1 MLYPLPAV
9 LVTCG
14 ADPSEYNVM
23 TAAWTGTVCSDP
35 PMCYVSLR
43 KERFSYDIIKRNG
56 EFVIN
61 LTTESMLRAA
71 DWCGVRSGRDF
82 DKFRETGL
90 TPVPSAVVKAPAI
103 AQSPVSIECR
113 VKQVVPLGSHDMFLA
128 DVVNVLL
135 DDAIMDSAT
144 GKFRLE
150 DAGLIAYSHGQY
162 FSLGRILGT
171 FGCSVRKRRPRRP

>member
-113 VKQVVPLGSHDMFLA
+113 E
-128 DVVNVLL
+128 
-135 DDAIMDSAT
+135 I
-144 GKFRLE
+144 
-150 DAGLIAYSHGQY
+150 
-162 FSLGRILGT
+162 GRAH
-171 FGCSVRKRRPRRP
+171 V